1 MGVLVGLVALFFM
14 VSVMVGLWD
23 EWVFRRELRE
33 EMRYQK
39 RWGRPR
45 D

>member
-1 MGVLVGLVALFFM
+1 MLTLVGLVALFFM
-14 VSVMVGLWD
+14 GSVLVGLWD
-23 EWVFRRELRE
+23 EWMFRRELRRE
-33 EMRYQK
+33 KDYIK